1 MNTKNTVNTH
11 KFINNLM
18 RMDRDKLIDMII
30 SQNNIIEEQSQNMID
45 IIDMTND
52 MTNNKLEQ
60 VSNNN
65 DYENC
70 IKISKDKDDLIEFY
84 ELTTNIQLI
93 LFIIVI
99 IIIAYIVASIF

>member
-1 MNTKNTVNTH
+1 
-11 KFINNLM
+11 
-18 RMDRDKLIDMII
+18 
-30 SQNNIIEEQSQNMID
+30 
-45 IIDMTND
+45 MTND

>member
-99 IIIAYIVASIF
+99 IIIAYIVASVF